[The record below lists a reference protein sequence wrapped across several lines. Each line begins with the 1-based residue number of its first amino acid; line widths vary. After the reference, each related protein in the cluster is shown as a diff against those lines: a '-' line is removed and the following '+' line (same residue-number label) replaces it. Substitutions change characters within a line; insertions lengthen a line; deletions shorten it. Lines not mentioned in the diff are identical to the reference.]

1 MREAAMPGDDAPM
14 TPELRGLFEQFE
26 RATTVQ
32 ARQEI
37 WDAIVAHKRQREVRV
52 GDDAAATRDAV
63 VEQHKKRRLWP
74 F

>member
-1 MREAAMPGDDAPM
+1 MPGDDAPM
-14 TPELRGLFEQFE
+14 TPELRALYEQFE
-26 RATTVQ
+26 RATTIE

-37 WDAIVAHKRQREVRV
+37 WDAIVAHKRQRETRL
-52 GDDAAATRDAV
+52 GDEAVAARDAV